1 MKKTSVPTT
10 SLPGNTRTLEEAK
23 YAVRK
28 LTAIGQPTFGIFL
41 NTPGSQAYV
50 PADEA
55 GVTEG
60 DWIIRCKAGKP
71 SDDDN
76 FVAGHGEYQS
86 ADKVLDL
93 IEKATNPQEAI
104 TQLLQMFNPG
114 MTPEA
119 TNSRIMAMAGVQDRF
134 NKAVRLAWEAA

>member
-1 MKKTSVPTT
+1 MKKSTVPTP
-10 SLPGNTRTLEEAK
+10 SLPGNTRTLDEAK

-28 LTAIGQPTFGIFL
+28 LPAIGQQTFGIFL

-55 GVTEG
+55 GVEEG
-60 DWIIRCKAGKP
+60 DWQIRHKIGKA

-76 FVAGHGEYQS
+76 AVGQHGEYES
-86 ADKVLDL
+86 ADKVLDT
-93 IEKATNPQEAI
+93 IEKAAGPQEAI
-104 TQLLQMFNPG
+104 AQLLAMFNPG

-119 TNSRIMAMAGVQDRF
+119 TTARIMSMSGVRDRF

>member
-1 MKKTSVPTT
+1 MKKTSTPTP
-10 SLPGNTRTLEEAK
+10 SLPGNTRTLEEAQ

-28 LTAIGQPTFGIFL
+28 LTAIGQQTFGIFL
-41 NTPGSQAYV
+41 NSPGSQAYV

-60 DWIIRCKAGKP
+60 DWLIRRKVGKA

-76 FVAGHGEYQS
+76 FIAQSGEYES

-93 IEKATNPQEAI
+93 IEKAPNPQEAI
-104 TQLLQMFNPG
+104 SQLLAMFNPG

-119 TNSRIMAMAGVQDRF
+119 VNSRIMAMSGVQDRF